1 MIKQLVIR
9 NDSIYKKSKY
19 RSQYVHDTLQNTEYV
34 LCSSSAAEYLGLCNA
49 LIGDNEITVVTKQ
62 DCLMHHIDFD
72 NIHGTLCTTVNQT
85 INDLLADKMM
95 DEQVIMES
103 LAECYYKDNYASL
116 NIQPSNKKTFD
127 HFRPMA
133 EEYYISD

>member
-49 LIGDNEITVVTKQ
+49 LIGDNEITVLSKQ
-62 DCLMHHIDFD
+62 DCLMHNIDFED
-72 NIHGTLCTTVNQT
+72 IHGTLCTTVNQT